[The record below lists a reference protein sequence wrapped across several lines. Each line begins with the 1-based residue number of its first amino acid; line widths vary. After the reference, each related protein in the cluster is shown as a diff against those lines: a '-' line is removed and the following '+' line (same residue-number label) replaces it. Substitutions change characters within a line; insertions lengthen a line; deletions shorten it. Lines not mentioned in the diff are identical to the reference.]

1 MPGDIAVQDA
11 APIMADDEE
20 ALEHTESKS
29 WHRTEVHGGYG
40 FAVIV

>member
-20 ALEHTESKS
+20 ALEHTESKTQVE
-29 WHRTEVHGGYG
+29 RFYVPG
-40 FAVIV
+40 